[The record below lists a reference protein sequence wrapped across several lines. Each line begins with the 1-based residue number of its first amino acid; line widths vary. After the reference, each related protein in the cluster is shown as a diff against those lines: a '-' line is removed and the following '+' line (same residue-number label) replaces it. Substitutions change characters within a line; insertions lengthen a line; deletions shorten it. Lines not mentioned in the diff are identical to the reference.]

1 MLVLSRRPAEKIVFP
16 GTNITVQVIAVK
28 GNRVRL
34 GIEAPPQVT
43 VLRAEVRNGEGG
55 PSPEGMSKVPEA
67 GQWVRWRQP
76 RHAYAIGWADAYGP
90 GPFEVVR
97 VVDKSGQG
105 IPAAVV
111 LKTDLGD
118 REVNTVWLDLED
130 DLGWQGYD
138 QETLTALDG

>member
-1 MLVLSRRPAEKIVFP
+1 MLPCP
-16 GTNITVQVIAVK
+16 
-28 GNRVRL
+28 
-34 GIEAPPQVT
+34 
-43 VLRAEVRNGEGG
+43 
-55 PSPEGMSKVPEA
+55 

-76 RHAYAIGWADAYGP
+76 WHAHAIGWADAYGP